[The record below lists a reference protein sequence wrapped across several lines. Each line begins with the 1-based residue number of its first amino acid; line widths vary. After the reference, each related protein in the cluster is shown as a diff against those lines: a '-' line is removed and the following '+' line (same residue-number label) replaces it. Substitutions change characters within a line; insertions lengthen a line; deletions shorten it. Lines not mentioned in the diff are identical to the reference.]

1 VSTRRNEEDDGRISL
16 ASAMSGILVLLIDE
30 REARIKDEKAA
41 VRIEVLLARA
51 GMSTDEIAEVT
62 GRSRD
67 AVRMAVSRARAR
79 GKVPEAS

>member
-1 VSTRRNEEDDGRISL
+1 MSTRRNEEDDGRISL